1 MKNKKI
7 TLNNL
12 FYNNKFILIFSL
24 ILAFFAWVAISVSSN
39 GPEITSTINN
49 IPIKI
54 ELSQAAKDEGLE
66 VYYPNGEKTASVAI
80 KGNSLTLSK
89 INSNDLI
96 VTAPQA
102 DTIIES
108 GTYDLSLVAKG
119 TSNITGYT
127 IDQDSLSIKNIR
139 ILVDVKTSANF
150 EVKNNIN
157 YSVDPEYFASGAN
170 FDPGNINVNGPENIV
185 SKIANLQVDYNIPKP
200 LVASKSF
207 VAPISIYDTN
217 GNAIT
222 DAEKS
227 LLNISN
233 TDVKVDMQ
241 VLKKATL
248 PLKATFLNQPNNFDY
263 NSMVSLEDNDIDI
276 ACDEAVL
283 KDIQFISLDPIDF
296 TNVNEQNLEF
306 NQRVNLPENCKNL
319 SNQYNIKV
327 KLNLNNIASKTI
339 NITNFNLK
347 NIPENTIAN
356 VVTKD
361 LNITVVGPKD
371 QIDKINSDN
380 IFAQV
385 DLSTKTDFRGSIEM
399 PLDLKI
405 NNFDDFWTNG
415 SYKVNVSIKD
425 K

>member
-1 MKNKKI
+1 MKSKKI
-7 TLNNL
+7 NLGRL
-12 FYNNKFILIFSL
+12 FYNNKFILLFSL
-24 ILAFFAWVAISVSSN
+24 ILAFFAWVAVSMSSN
-39 GPEITSTINN
+39 GPETTSTITN

-54 ELSQAAKDEGLE
+54 ELNQAAKDEGLE
-66 VYYPNGEKTASVAI
+66 VYYPNGEKTASVTV

-89 INSNDLI
+89 IKANDLTVI
-96 VTAPQA
+96 APQA
-102 DTIIES
+102 DTIVEG
-108 GTYDLSLVAKG
+108 GTYDLSLIAKG

-150 EVKNNIN
+150 EVKSNIN
-157 YSVDPEYFASGAN
+157 YSVDPGYFSSGASFN
-170 FDPGNINVNGPENIV
+170 PSNINVIGPENIV
-185 SKIANLQVDYNIPKP
+185 SKIANLQVDYNIPKA

-207 VAPISIYDTN
+207 VAPVSIYDTN

-222 DAEKS
+222 DAERS

-248 PLKATFLNQPNNFDY
+248 PLKATFLNQPANFDY
-263 NSMVSLEDNDIDI
+263 NSMVILEDNDIDI
-276 ACDEAVL
+276 ACDEAGL
-283 KDIQFISLDPIDF
+283 KDMQFISLDPIDF
-296 TNVNEQNLEF
+296 ANVNEQNLEF

-327 KLNLNNIASKTI
+327 KLNLGDIASKTI

-347 NIPENTIAN
+347 NVPENTTAK

-361 LNITVVGPKD
+361 LNITVVGPQD
-371 QIDKINSDN
+371 QIDKITPEN
-380 IFAQV
+380 IYAEI
-385 DLSTKTDFRGSIEM
+385 DLSTKSDFRGSVEM

-405 NNFDDFWTNG
+405 NNFDDFWING

>member
-1 MKNKKI
+1 MKSKKI
-7 TLNNL
+7 NLGRL
-12 FYNNKFILIFSL
+12 FYNNKFILLFSL
-24 ILAFFAWVAISVSSN
+24 ILAFFAWVAVSMSSN
-39 GPEITSTINN
+39 GPETTSTITN

-54 ELSQAAKDEGLE
+54 ELNQAAKDEGLE
-66 VYYPNGEKTASVAI
+66 VYYPNGEKTASVTV

-89 INSNDLI
+89 IKANDLTVI
-96 VTAPQA
+96 APQS
-102 DTIIES
+102 DTIVEG
-108 GTYDLSLVAKG
+108 GTYDLSLIAKG

-150 EVKNNIN
+150 EVKSNIN
-157 YSVDPEYFASGAN
+157 YSVDPGYFSSGASFN
-170 FDPGNINVNGPENIV
+170 PSTISVIGPENIV
-185 SKIANLQVDYNIPKP
+185 SKIANLQVDYNIPKA

-207 VAPISIYDTN
+207 VAPVSIYDTN

-222 DAEKS
+222 DAERS

-248 PLKATFLNQPNNFDY
+248 PLKATFLNQPANFDY
-263 NSMVSLEDNDIDI
+263 NSMVILEDNDIDI
-276 ACDEAVL
+276 ACDEAGL
-283 KDIQFISLDPIDF
+283 KDMQFISLDPIDF
-296 TNVNEQNLEF
+296 ANVNEQNLEF

-327 KLNLNNIASKTI
+327 KLNLGDIASKTI
-339 NITNFNLK
+339 NITNFNVK
-347 NIPENTIAN
+347 NVPENTTAN

-361 LNITVVGPKD
+361 LNITVVGPQD
-371 QIDKINSDN
+371 QIDKITPEN
-380 IFAQV
+380 IYAEI
-385 DLSTKTDFRGSIEM
+385 DLSTKSDFRGSIEM

-405 NNFDDFWTNG
+405 NNFDDFWING